1 MEVTTLER
9 LRALD
14 PKHEYSMDPIT
25 GLITCSVDDM
35 AIYDPFVSTCG
46 RFTATP
52 DEYGIPL
59 RAALAMAD
67 HNMQCPKP
75 FED

>member
-1 MEVTTLER
+1 MSATTIER

-14 PKHEYSMDPIT
+14 PKHEYSMDPVT
-25 GLITCSVDDM
+25 GLVTCSVDGM
-35 AIYDPFVSTCG
+35 AIHDPFVTECG
-46 RFTATP
+46 RFITTP
-52 DEYGIPL
+52 DAYGIPL
-59 RAALAMAD
+59 RAALVMAD